1 MLHLFGQSS
10 IGKTTLL
17 SAAAVWGGGEANG
30 RNRYIRS
37 WQATTVGVEAIASL
51 HSDTLA
57 VLDELHLCDPKVLD
71 PVIYAFA
78 NSHGKKPRQ
87 CACQSEADKTLAR
100 A

>member
-1 MLHLFGQSS
+1 MRLPSLDDLYSELNIVDTAIS
-10 IGKTTLL
+10 P
-17 SAAAVWGGGEANG
+17 SG
-30 RNRYIRS
+30 RYL
-37 WQATTVGVEAIASL
+37 AIIVRRPTD
-51 HSDTLA
+51 DTLA